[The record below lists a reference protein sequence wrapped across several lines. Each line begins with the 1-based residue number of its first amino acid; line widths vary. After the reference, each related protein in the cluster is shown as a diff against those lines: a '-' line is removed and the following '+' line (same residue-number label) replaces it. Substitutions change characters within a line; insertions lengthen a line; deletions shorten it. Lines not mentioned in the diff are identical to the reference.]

1 MWQQCKLC
9 QLCGGGALRQRG
21 RGGQA
26 AKWTVGGAL
35 GSWDAVVSKEPHTH
49 FYDDRRDK
57 EGPFY
62 TDNI

>member
-1 MWQQCKLC
+1 VAKPQ
-9 QLCGGGALRQRG
+9 
-21 RGGQA
+21 
-26 AKWTVGGAL
+26 KWTVGGAL

-49 FYDDRRDK
+49 FHDDRRDK